1 MPSISV
7 FSSELL
13 PANQL
18 RPYTSPPQLPSVRPL
33 WLYFLNLQR
42 FYSWSC
48 SSSSLPKAGPA
59 FYNLCCLQPFSLCAS
74 LSQRHSHHCLTHSFF
89 LASFY
94 IKIDK
99 IYFKQNKM
107 ISHVQHNKKIHR
119 TPNNHIQ
126 QAQRQQTRF
135 EKGMEAAKLLYFQP
149 QTARIQHQYNK
160 NTKSPSF
167 LLINNLLNHQS
178 R

>member
-1 MPSISV
+1 MV

-18 RPYTSPPQLPSVRPL
+18 RPYIPPPPQLPSVRPL

-48 SSSSLPKAGPA
+48 SSSSLPNNRLSI
-59 FYNLCCLQPFSLCAS
+59 FNLCCLQPFSLCAS
-74 LSQRHSHHCLTHSFF
+74 KPETLSPLSYTFIFF

-94 IKIDK
+94 IKIDHL
-99 IYFKQNKM
+99 YFKQNKT

-119 TPNNHIQ
+119 TPNNHIAE
-126 QAQRQQTRF
+126 QAQQQTRF

-149 QTARIQHQYNK
+149 QTAQIQHQYNK